1 MDRMGLAKSISS
13 MIWPLLHNHHNK
25 LALIDPQ
32 RVYRILEAI
41 GFSYSLMD
49 HDNDDVDR
57 SSSKLAK
64 SSLISGFM
72 VLFLRSGLT
81 SAFNRLIIDTQL
93 PCFENEWTEL
103 SIQNDLIVLVGMK
116 SSLIK
121 KMIKVMID
129 KDAPKNSL
137 ESHI

>member
-13 MIWPLLHNHHNK
+13 MIWPLLHNHQNK
-25 LALIDPQ
+25 LVLIDPQ

-103 SIQNDLIVLVGMK
+103 SIENDHILLVGMK